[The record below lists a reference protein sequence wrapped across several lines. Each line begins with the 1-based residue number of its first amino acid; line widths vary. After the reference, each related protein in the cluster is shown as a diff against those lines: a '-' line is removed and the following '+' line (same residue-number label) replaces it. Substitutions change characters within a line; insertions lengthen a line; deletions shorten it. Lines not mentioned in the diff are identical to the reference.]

1 MVDLLQELS
10 KINGI
15 EWIRF
20 LYSYPEGISDELI
33 DLVAENNKIAKY
45 FDIPIQHISDNIL
58 KKMNRK
64 TSKNDIQNLLKKIR
78 AKIPDVVLRTSLI
91 VGFPGETENDFS
103 ELLDFIKETKFD
115 KLGAFMY
122 SKEEGT
128 PAAKLDNQIHGNTK
142 KARYNRL
149 MKIQQDISKE
159 NLEKRVGRVCRVLI
173 ENVSFDR
180 KFFVGRTMQDAP
192 DIDGVVFIKNS
203 GDLDLVDKFVLCRIT
218 DISNSYD
225 FIASL
230 EK

>member
-1 MVDLLQELS
+1 
-10 KINGI
+10 
-15 EWIRF
+15 
-20 LYSYPEGISDELI
+20 
-33 DLVAENNKIAKY
+33 
-45 FDIPIQHISDNIL
+45 
-58 KKMNRK
+58 MNRK

-159 NLEKRVGRVCRVLI
+159 NLEKR
-173 ENVSFDR
+173 E
-180 KFFVGRTMQDAP
+180 
-192 DIDGVVFIKNS
+192 
-203 GDLDLVDKFVLCRIT
+203 
-218 DISNSYD
+218 
-225 FIASL
+225 
-230 EK
+230 